1 MLNLHKYYIIKRDK
15 RKTLFFLDKMILL
28 WYHYN
33 NTKMRLITRNTDYA
47 IRALRFIARNDKRKE
62 TIPVCELARN
72 LNIPKPFLRK
82 ILQVLNKKGILKSYK
97 GKGGGFML
105 AVPPKRIFLIKVI
118 EIFQGPL
125 KLNGCILNKSLCPD
139 MRSCVLK
146 KKIGAIEKNVVSELE
161 SITLASLLEEER

>member
-1 MLNLHKYYIIKRDK
+1 
-15 RKTLFFLDKMILL
+15 MILL

-33 NTKMRLITRNTDYA
+33 DAKMRLITRNTDYA
-47 IRALRFIARNDKRKE
+47 IKALCFIAQNNKKE
-62 TIPVCELARN
+62 ETFPVYELARN

-105 AVPPKRIFLIKVI
+105 AVPPKRIFLINVI
-118 EIFQGPL
+118 EIFQGPVNL
-125 KLNGCILNKSLCPD
+125 SGCILRKRLCPD